1 MFSVFLYLTLY
12 LQNGLGYSPLEAG
25 LRFLPLSVLS
35 FCVAPIAGRLTS
47 RFPAQ
52 GFIGGGL
59 VLIAIALV
67 LMHGLDADSGWTALL
82 PGFLVAG
89 VGVGMVNP
97 PLASTAIGVVAP
109 WRSGMASGINNTFRQ
124 VGIATGTAAYGALF
138 QHLLE
143 SRVRDAFATG
153 PGARI
158 VDRVPVDAYS
168 QGRPRAVRARAGRRA
183 RPTSAPSPG
192 PST

>member
-1 MFSVFLYLTLY
+1 
-12 LQNGLGYSPLEAG
+12 
-25 LRFLPLSVLS
+25 
-35 FCVAPIAGRLTS
+35 
-47 RFPAQ
+47 
-52 GFIGGGL
+52 
-59 VLIAIALV
+59 
-67 LMHGLDADSGWTALL
+67 MHGLDAGSGWTALL

-158 VDRVPVDAYS
+158 VERVPVDAYS
-168 QGRPRAVRARAGRRA
+168 QGRPGPFARVPGGARAYLDAFTGALDVILLVAAGVALAGAVASLVLVRGRD
-183 RPTSAPSPG
+183 TWSPG
-192 PST
+192 RAEERPLEAAREAPTAA